1 MFNKQKNSG
10 KSLQRYLSWQVISVH
25 DTAHSHS
32 LVLWHLPSYSALILR
47 VSSGP
52 LWAEVTLNSQGIPK
66 VAHAFFI
73 FSQWP
78 RSEVDPIN
86 TTTLPWLFVF
96 RSSYKKEGRR
106 QKEEG
111 EKKKRREK
119 NSQETEDS
127 YQRPHTLFIRRKKPA
142 ENTSTLSATHSKFLL
157 TICSASGVTSFRSR

>member
-1 MFNKQKNSG
+1 MLCSTSKKLRK
-10 KSLQRYLSWQVISVH
+10 KSLQRSLSWQIIFVH
-25 DTAHSHS
+25 DIAYSYS
-32 LVLWHLPSYSALILR
+32 LVLWHVPSYSALILR

-96 RSSYKKEGRR
+96 RSNYKKELRE
-106 QKEEG
+106 KTEG
-111 EKKKRREK
+111 GKKRKK
-119 NSQETEDS
+119 NQ
-127 YQRPHTLFIRRKKPA
+127 Q
-142 ENTSTLSATHSKFLL
+142 STGLKTQSK
-157 TICSASGVTSFRSR
+157 TRCIVH